1 MCVYVVLCP
10 HAHMFTDAANHIQNA
25 VSHHFEADFSLRA
38 HTKSIP
44 SIHSVCPPVVIPSGI
59 SRVGIQSYSHI
70 HMPYPSRSWNAHI
83 WPEIPR
89 LEKTVSDIKYV
100 SSFRVGSGKID
111 TFTTGFN
118 IPPLLLVL
126 LYHYPLLLRLRGSH
140 LSHSGGL
147 PCFWDLYVFPDQNLK
162 HLSKCRTAAG
172 SKLNVRYYDIYEFN
186 I

>member
-1 MCVYVVLCP
+1 MCVYVVLCS

-44 SIHSVCPPVVIPSGI
+44 FLSLPPCCYPV
-59 SRVGIQSYSHI
+59 RHFQSWYTELLSH
-70 HMPYPSRSWNAHI
+70 PYASSQQVLKCTYLTR
-83 WPEIPR
+83 IPR

-100 SSFRVGSGKID
+100 SPFRVGSGKID

-126 LYHYPLLLRLRGSH
+126 LYHYPLLLRLGGPH
-140 LSHSGGL
+140 LSHSWGL
-147 PCFWDLYVFPDQNLK
+147 PCFWDLYVFPEQKLK

-172 SKLNVRYYDIYEFN
+172 SKLNVRYYGISELN